1 MLFRS
6 FANRGEDGSF
16 GISFNDRVK
25 DTIVDLV
32 AINLIP
38 LYKYIGK
45 PALLVSLVMLIAAVV
60 TFAFTVGVRMFH
72 MVRQY
77 GCGIWLVTV
86 PFGACYHLIMTP
98 MAWGGTLGKKLAQRV
113 NRDAL
118 VNARKEAGMEE
129 GLLYPGEELKDILQ
143 AQQGPEYWKGIFRAL
158 RGVEKPAR
166 EGAGEPQKEPG
177 GGPLV

>member
-6 FANRGEDGSF
+6 
-16 GISFNDRVK
+16 
-25 DTIVDLV
+25 
-32 AINLIP
+32 
-38 LYKYIGK
+38 
-45 PALLVSLVMLIAAVV
+45 
-60 TFAFTVGVRMFH
+60 
-72 MVRQY
+72 
-77 GCGIWLVTV
+77 
-86 PFGACYHLIMTP
+86 HLIMTP

-158 RGVEKPAR
+158 RGVEKPAQ